1 MMHGKDLYISN
12 FGETML
18 TWEIIKDVCTSISY
32 FLDSVKTDQPKYLKN
47 VELSNQM
54 EKVYKDIANIMN
66 VAAQMNREALDLD

>member
-1 MMHGKDLYISN
+1 
-12 FGETML
+12 ML